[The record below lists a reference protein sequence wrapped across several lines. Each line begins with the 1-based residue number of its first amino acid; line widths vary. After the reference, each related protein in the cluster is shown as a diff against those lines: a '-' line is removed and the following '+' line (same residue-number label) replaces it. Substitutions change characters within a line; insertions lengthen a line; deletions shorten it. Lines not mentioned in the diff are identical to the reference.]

1 MAQPTKALTEFLSNL
16 YPIDQLPSD
25 LLPQFI
31 DALEITNVSKGDSLY
46 DVGNPA
52 NRLYLVMD
60 GHVDL
65 LRMNQNN
72 QFARFAV
79 VDSGEFFG
87 MEAVHT
93 QNLYEIRAVSQTEST
108 LLTLD
113 TETLLSFAREND
125 QLARFLNTMSRSYY
139 QLIDMRLSWRREE
152 EYVYWTAR
160 RHPLYLWLK
169 LFIPL
174 GISIAAIITLVVSSV
189 LYGLFDNLLILILL
203 SVVIVVAG
211 LPSLYIYINW
221 RDDFYII
228 TDRRVITRHR
238 EILLYETK
246 KEVPFE
252 ALLSVN
258 KNIHNII
265 GATLQIGDVDIRTF
279 TGVIPLQGIA
289 DPDVIASFLDDI
301 KHRRESTKGRQD
313 RQEKMRE
320 MRIRLGLETDDQSET
335 EQGKNKEEELDLSED
350 SLFYRIDAFVQRL
363 FKLRIEQG
371 DEVTYRKHW
380 YILLKHAKIP
390 LVIGILLLL
399 AAVVPFL
406 TNLYYLAPILYGILA
421 FLFFVNFLVFL
432 YIFLD
437 WQNDRYV
444 LNNRQIM
451 DLDKKPFGKENR
463 RTAPLNTIQSVEY
476 NREGIAG
483 IILNF
488 GTVYIRVGDT
498 RFTFD
503 DVPRPYDVQQEVTE
517 RQQTVKE
524 REAREKSK
532 NEREVILDWIE
543 IYHNV
548 AHKNGADSASN
559 GSQKPQFDNPRNTD
573 YN

>member
-16 YPIDQLPSD
+16 YPIDQLPPDMLS
-25 LLPQFI
+25 QFI
-31 DALEITNVSKGDSLY
+31 DELMLMKVSKGDTLY
-46 DVGNPA
+46 DVGGSA
-52 NRLYLVMD
+52 NRFYLVMD
-60 GHVDL
+60 GHVEL
-65 LRMNQNN
+65 LRLNQNN
-72 QFARFAV
+72 QFATFAV
-79 VDSGEFFG
+79 VDSGDFFG
-87 MEAVHT
+87 FEAVHT
-93 QNLYEIRAVSQTEST
+93 ENHYEIRAIAQTDAT
-108 LLTLD
+108 LLAID
-113 TETLLSFAREND
+113 PETLLSFAREND
-125 QLARFLNTMSRSYY
+125 QLARFLNTMARSYY

-160 RHPLYLWLK
+160 RHPLFLWLK
-169 LFIPL
+169 LLIPL
-174 GISIAAIITLVVSSV
+174 GVATAAVITLIITSV
-189 LYGLFDNLLILILL
+189 LYGLLGNVLISVILL
-203 SVVIVVAG
+203 VLIMLAG

-265 GATLQIGDVDIRTF
+265 GATLLIGDVDIRTF
-279 TGVIPLQGIA
+279 TGVIPIHGIA
-289 DPDVIASFLDDI
+289 DPDVIASFIDDI
-301 KHRRESTKGRQD
+301 KHRRESTKGKQD
-313 RQEKMRE
+313 RQEKMRD
-320 MRIRLGLETDDQSET
+320 MRIRLGLEQDNLQEDS
-335 EQGKNKEEELDLSED
+335 QGKESQEELDLSED
-350 SLFYRIDAFVQRL
+350 SLFFRIDAFIQRL

-380 YILLKHAKIP
+380 FILLKHAKIP
-390 LVIGILLLL
+390 FLIGFLLLISAL
-399 AAVVPFL
+399 IPLF
-406 TNLYYLAPILYGILA
+406 TNLYYLAPIIFWIFG
-421 FLFFVNFLVFL
+421 FLFFANFLVFL

-476 NREGIAG
+476 KREGLAG
-483 IILNF
+483 IILNY
-488 GTVYIRVGDT
+488 GTVYVRVGDT

-517 RQQTVKE
+517 RQQTAKE
-524 REAREKSK
+524 REARDKSR

-543 IYHNV
+543 IYHHV
-548 AHKNGADSASN
+548 AHKNGAKDTVTD
-559 GSQKPQFDNPRNTD
+559 GQKPQVDNPLNTD

>member
-25 LLPQFI
+25 MLMQFI
-31 DALEITNVSKGDSLY
+31 DELMLRKVSKGETLY
-46 DVGNPA
+46 DIGDPA
-52 NRLYLVMD
+52 NRFYLVMD
-60 GHVDL
+60 GHVEL

-72 QFARFAV
+72 QFATFAL

-87 MEAVHT
+87 FEAVHT
-93 QNLYEIRAVSQTEST
+93 QNQYEIRAIAQTEST
-108 LLTLD
+108 LLALD
-113 TETLLSFAREND
+113 PETLLSFAREHD

-152 EYVYWTAR
+152 EYVYWTSR

-169 LFIPL
+169 LFVPL
-174 GISIAAIITLVVSSV
+174 GITIAAIATLVVTSV
-189 LYGLFDNLLILILL
+189 LYGLLDNALIFVLLL
-203 SVVIVVAG
+203 VVIVVAG
-211 LPSLYIYINW
+211 LPSIYIYINW

-228 TDRRVITRHR
+228 TDRRVIARHR

-265 GATLQIGDVDIRTF
+265 GATLLIGDVDIRTF
-279 TGVIPLQGIA
+279 TGVIPIHGIA
-289 DPDVIASFLDDI
+289 DPDVISSFIDDI
-301 KHRRESTKGRQD
+301 KHRRESTKGKQD
-313 RQEKMRE
+313 RQEKMRD
-320 MRIRLGLETDDQSET
+320 MRIRLGLEQEKQENGSQSNES
-335 EQGKNKEEELDLSED
+335 QEELDLSED
-350 SLFYRIDAFVQRL
+350 SLFYKIDTFFQRL

-371 DEVTYRKHW
+371 DEVTFRKHW

-390 LVIGILLLL
+390 LLIGSLLLITAL
-399 AAVVPFL
+399 IPL
-406 TNLYYLAPILYGILA
+406 STNLYYLAPIFFGVLA
-421 FLFFVNFLVFL
+421 FLFLANFLVFL
-432 YIFLD
+432 YIFID

-451 DLDKKPFGKENR
+451 DLDKKPLGKENR

-476 NREGIAG
+476 KREGIAG

-517 RQQTVKE
+517 RQQSAKE

-543 IYHNV
+543 IYHQV
-548 AHKNGADSASN
+548 AHKNGANDTAT
-559 GSQKPQFDNPRNTD
+559 GIQKPQVDNPLNTD